1 MKNSAI
7 NIFWMPLHE
16 RPFPNQHG
24 DQQFCPKK
32 IHTGK
37 HNQYVHCTCTVEVLK
52 IALFSYFLPDF
63 ARWFSSSFTS
73 TKIQKIR
80 TQCPFSKKNL
90 AAETI
95 LKTDTSL
102 NFLLEAVHTVLLNTT
117 NCSIF
122 REDLFREN
130 KFKIAESSLSI
141 RFKHDMSS
149 YPNPNRDL
157 KM

>member
-1 MKNSAI
+1 MRGHSLTSMVTSN
-7 NIFWMPLHE
+7 FV
-16 RPFPNQHG
+16 Q
-24 DQQFCPKK
+24 KK

-37 HNQYVHCTCTVEVLK
+37 KNQYVHCTVEVLK
-52 IALFSYFLPDF
+52 IALFPYFLPDF

-141 RFKHDMSS
+141 RFKHDMTWSQ
-149 YPNPNRDL
+149 NVKVVL
-157 KM
+157 HK